1 MNKIIFDRFNEF
13 INSFEADASEVCV
26 FIYSLLC
33 ENGYKDVYH
42 PTGMYGPEYVLNDKE
57 E

>member
-1 MNKIIFDRFNEF
+1 MDKIIFDRFNEF
-13 INSFEADASEVCV
+13 INSFEADASEVCA

-33 ENGYKDVYH
+33 ENGYKDVYY
-42 PTGMYGPEYVLNDKE
+42 PTRMYGPEYVLNDKE

>member
-13 INSFEADASEVCV
+13 INSFDADASEVCV

-33 ENGYKDVYH
+33 ENGYKGVYH